1 MSAPDKVKT
10 CGQAF
15 DVLTCGS
22 TTSSARLRAGL
33 LMSSSDRD
41 TLTIGVPMAQALLA
55 EIEALRVIADPS
67 AKAEALLKQAEAH
80 SSAALRIYGAAVVFL
95 IVGWLFW
102 VMA

>member
-10 CGQAF
+10 CGQSL
-15 DVLTCGS
+15 DVSIPGINAP
-22 TTSSARLRAGL
+22 SARLRAAL

-80 SSAALRIYGAAVVFL
+80 SSAALRIYGAAAVFL